1 MALLSVVVPCFNE
14 EEVLPHFFSAI
25 SDVTE
30 GMKEV
35 DFELLFVDDGS
46 TDGTL
51 DLLRSFSGRDPRVR
65 YYSFSRNFGKEA
77 AMFAGLENA
86 KGDYMVVM
94 DADMQDP
101 PALIPEM
108 YEMVNSGEYDCV
120 ATRRADRKGEP
131 LIRSAFARLFYR
143 LINKIS
149 KLKLVEGARDF
160 RMMSRRMVDAVLSM
174 KEYNR
179 FSKGIFEW
187 VGFRTKWLE
196 YDNVSRQGGETK
208 WSFWKLFLYSMDG
221 ITAFS
226 TAPLAIASFIG
237 VILFFI
243 SVVMII
249 VIIVK
254 TMIWGDPVAGW
265 PALVCII
272 FLVSGIQ
279 LLCTG
284 IAGQY
289 IAKSYIEIKSRPIY
303 ILKETDADK
312 RLLEKQ

>member
-1 MALLSVVVPCFNE
+1 MELLSVVIPCFNE

-25 SDVTE
+25 SDVAAKMET
-30 GMKEV
+30 V
-35 DFELLFVDDGS
+35 DFEFLFVDDGS
-46 TDGTL
+46 ADSTL
-51 DLLRSFSGRDPRVR
+51 SLLRSFAKEDERVR

-86 KGDYMVVM
+86 KGDYVVVM

-108 YEMVNSGEYDCV
+108 YKNIKSGEYDCV

-131 LIRSAFARLFYR
+131 LIRSAFARMFYKV
-143 LINKIS
+143 INKIS

-160 RMMSRRMVDAVLSM
+160 RMMSRQMLDAVLSM

-187 VGFRTKWLE
+187 VGFRTQWLS
-196 YDNVSRQGGETK
+196 YDNINREGGETK
-208 WSFWKLFLYSMDG
+208 WSFWKLFLYSLEG

-226 TAPLAIASFIG
+226 TAPLALASFVGI
-237 VILFFI
+237 ILFII

-254 TMIWGDPVAGW
+254 TLIWGDPVAGW
-265 PALVCII
+265 PALACII
-272 FLVSGIQ
+272 FFVSGIQ

-289 IAKSYIEIKSRPIY
+289 IAKSYMEIKSRPIY
-303 ILKETDADK
+303 IVRETNTGVPK
-312 RLLEKQ
+312 RDS